1 MKIELFK
8 LTSLVKVQDED
19 GYSLFLLEED
29 ADCHKLVPVD
39 FAQKQTFITVREDC
53 NLIVLPKSVYTMDG
67 EKVCNHRS
75 DVEIN
80 KIGERYLIFADNEL
94 ILWDTM
100 VVLRTKCLKYLYSDK
115 YFLTFDG
122 RIWSAYKACG
132 TQIEGFACTD
142 NYVYL
147 KGNFVV
153 ACGLGR
159 RDLYTLRQKG
169 KLLKKQ
175 SQKVVCSEKCQF
187 ALCSNILGH
196 TEVLFHGGWHD
207 FGRTEDFGIVSEKQK
222 LFYVRR
228 NGKCFLYDFNL
239 RPELDEVYPDG
250 FDVVAATNENMIA
263 VINGTSFEMFYR

>member
-1 MKIELFK
+1 M
-8 LTSLVKVQDED
+8 
-19 GYSLFLLEED
+19 FLLEGD

-53 NLIVLPKSVYTMDG
+53 GLIVLPESVYTMDG

-94 ILWDTM
+94 ILWDTI
-100 VVLRTKCLKYLYSDK
+100 VILRAKCLKYIYSDK

-122 RIWSAYKACG
+122 QVWSAYKACG
-132 TQIEGFACTD
+132 TQIGGFACMD
-142 NYVYL
+142 NDLYL
-147 KGNFVV
+147 KGNFVI

-159 RDLYTLRQKG
+159 RDLYTLRQNG
-169 KLLKKQ
+169 RLLKTQ
-175 SQKVVCSEKCQF
+175 LQKVVCSEKYQF
-187 ALCSNILGH
+187 AVCANISGH
-196 TEVLFHGGWHD
+196 TEVLSQGGWHD
-207 FGRTEDFGIVSEKQK
+207 FGRTEDFGIVSERQK

-239 RPELDEVYPDG
+239 SPELAEVYPEG
-250 FDVVAATNENMIA
+250 FDVVAAAGENTIA
-263 VINGTSFEMFYR
+263 VINGTTFEMFCR